1 MVRETV
7 NRTMITLAI
16 LLLPFALGY
25 SQEYKKEKIYI
36 LFDSSAELSKKAP
49 GGTSFNLGTSVSGK
63 FTTKK
68 KKESNR
74 LDIDTLDASFLKNI
88 KLLTESEFN
97 AKERRIHNKAVE
109 KNRERFI
116 QRK

>member
-36 LFDSSAELSKKAP
+36 LFDPSVEFSEKAP
-49 GGTSFNLGTSVSGK
+49 GGTWFNLGSSVSGE

-68 KKESNR
+68 
-74 LDIDTLDASFLKNI
+74 
-88 KLLTESEFN
+88 
-97 AKERRIHNKAVE
+97 RRDLIVW
-109 KNRERFI
+109 I
-116 QRK
+116 